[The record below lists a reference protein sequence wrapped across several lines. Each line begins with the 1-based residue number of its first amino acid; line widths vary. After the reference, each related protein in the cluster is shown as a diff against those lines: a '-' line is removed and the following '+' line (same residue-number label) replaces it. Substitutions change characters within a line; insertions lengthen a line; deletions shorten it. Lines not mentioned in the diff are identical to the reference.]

1 VNGQSATDSVRR
13 SGGPTASLKPSEASE
28 ALKGAETLQRLL
40 RGFSAILSGSTSAPP
55 LRRYVREHAENRRLY
70 PRRFYLYP
78 RRLPRRDNI
87 RGNRCAAG
95 VSMVS
100 AEGLEPSTP

>member
-70 PRRFYLYP
+70 PRRFICT
-78 RRLPRRDNI
+78 RAGC
-87 RGNRCAAG
+87 RGGITFEEIAALQ
-95 VSMVS
+95 
-100 AEGLEPSTP
+100 AFLW